1 MHLPFFENAYFLQS
15 VGWGIAHSFWQAG
28 LLWLVFKLFAVS
40 NKEQPALLK
49 YNLGSWLFFSSF
61 AWFIFTIVANYQSLV
76 TNGAPSVSFMQSLV
90 APVQG
95 LGVALPYLSTLYL
108 LILIIHSFQ
117 FVKKLIGNHLI
128 RVKGL
133 TKAPLDFR
141 LFTTN
146 TAIHLGIKRSVKVWM
161 SAHVDVPSVTG
172 FFKPVIL
179 LPLALINHL
188 SIKQVESILLHE
200 LAHIKRNDYLVNMLQ
215 RIVDLVLFFN
225 PFVRLLSK
233 SVSRE
238 RENCCDDWVMNYRF
252 NKFEYASALLLLEEQ
267 RHLKLSFALAATD
280 NKKNLLERIKRL
292 FATEPQTSLRLNYRI
307 RLGALC
313 FFVFIGIFVALPTI
327 WKSPNT
333 KLTKVISRLPQKTNP
348 SVSAMSVNP
357 ENVEKERF
365 ISNVLPP
372 VDQEKVDRTAR
383 RKKSPRKTVGNLQ
396 PKPTEHEYVNAL
408 INEELLA
415 PPASADPIAT
425 LTSQQDGLD
434 STKTYIIKIEEQQS
448 GDKASQSYLFEIED
462 NNGASTIKP
471 LIMLNKVRVAEKRPV
486 AKRSLKVSSKKPR
499 TTS

>member
-28 LLWLVFKLFAVS
+28 LLWLVYKIFAVS

-49 YNLGSWLFFSSF
+49 YHLGSWLFFSAF
-61 AWFIFTIVANYQSLV
+61 AWFIFTIGANYQSLV
-76 TNGAPSVSFMQSLV
+76 THGAPRVTFMQTLV

-108 LILIIHSFQ
+108 LILVLHSFQ
-117 FVKKLIGNHLI
+117 FVKKLIANHLI
-128 RVKGL
+128 QVKGL
-133 TKAPLDFR
+133 SKAPLDFR
-141 LFTTN
+141 LFTTH
-146 TAIHLGIKRSVKVWM
+146 TAMHLGIKRSVKVWM

-179 LPLALINHL
+179 LPLALVNHL

-225 PFVRLLSK
+225 PFVMLLSK

-280 NKKNLLERIKRL
+280 NKKNLLKRIKRL

-313 FFVFIGIFVALPTI
+313 FFVFMGIFVALPTI
-327 WKSPNT
+327 WNSPNT
-333 KLTKVISRLPQKTNP
+333 RVTNAISQLPQKPEASISNIP
-348 SVSAMSVNP
+348 VNP
-357 ENVEKERF
+357 ETVEKERF
-365 ISNVLPP
+365 VSSVLPEK
-372 VDQEKVDRTAR
+372 DQQKVDKPAR
-383 RKKSPRKTVGNLQ
+383 RNKSARKRGGNTQ
-396 PKPTEHEYVNAL
+396 PKPTEHVYVDAL
-408 INEELLA
+408 INEELLS
-415 PPASADPIAT
+415 PPGSADPIAT
-425 LTSQQDGLD
+425 LTS
-434 STKTYIIKIEEQQS
+434 
-448 GDKASQSYLFEIED
+448 
-462 NNGASTIKP
+462 
-471 LIMLNKVRVAEKRPV
+471 
-486 AKRSLKVSSKKPR
+486 
-499 TTS
+499 